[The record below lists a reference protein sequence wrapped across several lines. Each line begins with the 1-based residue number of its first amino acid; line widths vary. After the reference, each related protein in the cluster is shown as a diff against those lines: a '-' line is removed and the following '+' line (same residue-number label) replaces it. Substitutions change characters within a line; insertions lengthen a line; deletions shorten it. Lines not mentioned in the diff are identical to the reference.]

1 MKIRKGRSLMNVV
14 STFVLTSAV
23 VACAGKDANKM
34 ESTAATP
41 ASTAASASDSGAM
54 GNMTG
59 MPGMSGMAHN
69 MTGDV
74 DHDFLR
80 MMSDH
85 HKGLILMAHETIESK
100 DKLTVKGSAE
110 KIDTDQDKEL
120 DDMMTMLEKDFKDPY
135 APKVLP
141 ENQAMADALAK
152 KSGTEYDR
160 AFLQNVITHHE
171 AAIKMIDEYLPTA
184 KNATIKGMAE
194 NMKAKQAKEIV
205 ELRAKMR

>member
-1 MKIRKGRSLMNVV
+1 MNAV
-14 STFVLTSAV
+14 SMFALTSTV
-23 VACAGKDANKM
+23 VACAGKDTNKM

-41 ASTAASASDSGAM
+41 ASTSASDSAAM
-54 GNMTG
+54 GNMAG
-59 MPGMSGMAHN
+59 MPGMSGMAHD
-69 MTGDV
+69 MTGDA

-100 DKLTVKGSAE
+100 DKLTVKGDAE

-135 APKVLP
+135 APKVLA
-141 ENQAMADALAK
+141 ENRAMADELAK
-152 KSGTEYDR
+152 KSGTVYDR

-171 AAIKMIDEYLPTA
+171 AALKMIDAYLPTA
-184 KNATIKGMAE
+184 KNATVKGMAE
-194 NMKAKQAKEIV
+194 TMKAKQAKEIV
-205 ELRAKMR
+205 EFRAKMR